1 MQVAERRKKHA
12 ALHTT
17 NLYNIYTQQQYGKL
31 EEGEGAETKT
41 EKSQKISTIPRAY
54 TDVMSRRGAVL
65 RGGRRRATPLI
76 RHYYIIAILISRNS

>member
-41 EKSQKISTIPRAY
+41 EKSQKNINNTKSIYRC
-54 TDVMSRRGAVL
+54 DE
-65 RGGRRRATPLI
+65 
-76 RHYYIIAILISRNS
+76 